1 MLSHVSFGTYLPFN
15 KVSIPKTFPFRR
27 RGLHSIKIKIA
38 QDNTWD
44 MYKITQDRTGIDL
57 DIARDNTGLR
67 CPCVQM
73 SMF

>member
-1 MLSHVSFGTYLPFN
+1 MLYMNLPTVLPSKSYHAVPCVSFGTYLPFN

-57 DIARDNTGLR
+57 DF
-67 CPCVQM
+67 
-73 SMF
+73 S